1 MPDYMEDLLTDWEKD
16 FTSFFDQYG
25 VPAIWRSNRKNF
37 DSETGNPIYDYS
49 DKPIRVLYNT
59 IKYSGFQQK
68 KEARYPDDI
77 IKISA
82 LEDIQNDDI
91 LFINGDEWI
100 VLNSTNVLRYNHP
113 DKIMYVNAELKKK
126 IQSSGNYY

>member
-1 MPDYMEDLLTDWEKD
+1 MGSTKE
-16 FTSFFDQYG
+16 
-25 VPAIWRSNRKNF
+25 RS
-37 DSETGNPIYDYS
+37 
-49 DKPIRVLYNT
+49 T
-59 IKYSGFQQK
+59 IS
-68 KEARYPDDI
+68 DDI

-113 DKIMYVNAELKKK
+113 DKIMYVNE
-126 IQSSGNYY
+126 N